1 MDNDLKDRAE
11 KEIGMMAK
19 VFKVLT
25 VKNKDNKISFEFFDM
40 ALNYF
45 NDSKFFLEKKDYV
58 RAFEAVVI
66 SWSYIDAGIKA
77 SFFEVPANLRQY
89 FTFE

>member
-1 MDNDLKDRAE
+1 MDNDIAE
-11 KEIGMMAK
+11 RTKKEIDMMEI

-25 VKNKDNKISFEFFDM
+25 IKDKDKQLALDFFDM
-40 ALNYF
+40 ASNYF
-45 NDSKFFLEKKDYV
+45 KDSKFFLDKQDYI

-77 SFFEVPANLRQY
+77 DFFEVPKNLKKY
-89 FTFE
+89 FTS